1 MKKIVLA
8 LVMAFGFTMISGA
21 FIEVKAQHH
30 HTVTVEHK
38 KGWSHRKKY
47 GVIGAGAGAATGAL
61 ISKHHARGAVIGGVV
76 GGASGYLLGRHKD
89 KKYPYRRTYTTKRV
103 VH

>member
-1 MKKIVLA
+1 
-8 LVMAFGFTMISGA
+8 MAFGLTMITGA
-21 FIEVKAQHH
+21 FAEVAAQKHA
-30 HTVTVEHK
+30 VTVEHK

-61 ISKHHARGAVIGGVV
+61 ISKHHARGAVIGSVV

-89 KKYPYRRTYTTKRV
+89 KKYPYRRTNKTKRT